1 MNLRTSFFKTPGT
14 LCLFICLLAL
24 TACQN
29 KTEKMENELKTFIST
44 YEAKVKP
51 LAKEAALASWTAMA
65 TGKDADYQKYE
76 ALSNQ
81 LATLYTDKADF
92 AKLKQIRDSK
102 AVKDSLLARQLE
114 VIYLAY
120 LGNQVDSSKL
130 TEVIKLQTEVE
141 KKFNTFRSEVEGKK
155 LSDNEVDE
163 ILKNNTNSET
173 LQKTWLASKKIGEI
187 VASDVVKLAKMRNE
201 IAKELGFANYHEMSL
216 KLSEQDPAD
225 INTLFDELDELT
237 RASFASLKGEIDTY
251 YAARYKIPV
260 AELMPWHYQNRFFQ
274 EAPEIYPVNLDTYY
288 KNQDVVKLT
297 RDYYTGMGFDVDDL
311 IGRSDLYGREGK
323 YQHAF
328 CTDIDH
334 EGDVRVMC
342 SVKNNAYWM
351 NTMLHEFGHAIYDK
365 YIDRTL
371 PYSLRNP
378 SHTFTT
384 EAIAQIFGRFAS
396 NPMWI
401 KDMTGISDEEK
412 AKIEEDSH
420 KTLRLEMLTFS
431 RWAQV
436 MYRFEKGMYENPDQ
450 DLNKLW
456 WDLVE
461 KYQMM
466 KRPEG
471 RNAPDWASKIH
482 IAAYPCYYHN
492 YLMGEILASQLYFY
506 ITKNVLQSEDLKNTD
521 FTGKTEVGKYLKER
535 FFASGARWY
544 WNDMI
549 EKATGEK
556 LTAKYY
562 AKQFV
567 E

>member
-1 MNLRTSFFKTPGT
+1 MKSGISLARTFAVSG
-14 LCLFICLLAL
+14 LLVCVLAF

-29 KTEKMENELKTFIST
+29 KTEKMENELKTFIT
-44 YEAKVKP
+44 AYEAKVKP

-76 ALSNQ
+76 ELSNQ
-81 LATLYTDKADF
+81 LATLYTNKEEF

-102 AVKDSLLARQLE
+102 AVKDSLLSRQLE

-120 LGNQVDSSKL
+120 LGNQVDSAKL

-141 KKFNTFRSEVEGKK
+141 KKFNTFRSEVDGKK

-163 ILKNNTNSET
+163 ILKNNTQSAT
-173 LQKTWLASKKIGEI
+173 LEKTWLASKKIGEI
-187 VASDVVKLAKMRNE
+187 VAADVVKLAKMRNE

-216 KLSEQDPAD
+216 KLSEQEPAD
-225 INTLFDELDELT
+225 INALFDELDELT
-237 RASFASLKGEIDTY
+237 RASFAQLKGEIDQY
-251 YAARYKIPV
+251 YAKRYNIP
-260 AELMPWHYQNRFFQ
+260 ANALMPWHYQNRFFQ

-288 KNQDVVKLT
+288 ANQDVVKLT

-342 SVKNNAYWM
+342 SVKNNSYWM

-492 YLMGEILASQLYFY
+492 YLMGEILASQLYYY
-506 ITKNVLQSEDLKNTD
+506 ITNTVLKSEDLKNTD
-521 FTGKTEVGKYLKER
+521 FVGKTAVGEYLKTR
-535 FFASGARWY
+535 FFAPGARWY

-549 EKATGEK
+549 EYATGEK